1 MTLELAAL
9 PLAFLAG
16 ALSILSPC
24 VWPLVPI
31 VMGSASSSGR
41 YGPYALALGLSLSFA
56 LAGSV
61 LTFFLVNSGL
71 DPELFRY
78 FAATLLIVVGLPLV
92 WKRLGDWL
100 TLRLSMITARFN
112 PNPDG
117 NHWSGQ
123 FGVGFLLGIVWLPCV
138 GPTLGAAIALAS
150 MGQQLGMAFVVMF
163 VFGVGT
169 ASVLLL
175 AGFLSKRAL
184 DKAAPGMTAGATKG
198 KKILGWM
205 LLLLGLMVWTGVDK
219 MLETWALTWLPDW
232 AIMM

>member
-1 MTLELAAL
+1 MALELTAL

-16 ALSILSPC
+16 ILSILSPC

-31 VMGSASSSGR
+31 VMGSAGSSGR
-41 YGPYALALGLSLSFA
+41 LGPYALAVGLSLSFA
-56 LAGSV
+56 MAGSV

-78 FAATLLIVVGLPLV
+78 FAASLLIVVGLPLV

-100 TLRLSMITARFN
+100 TLRLSMLTARFN
-112 PNPDG
+112 PGTGG

-175 AGFLSKRAL
+175 AGLLSKRAL
-184 DKAAPGMTAGATKG
+184 DKAAPGVSVGATRG
-198 KKILGWM
+198 NKILGWM
-205 LLLLGLMVWTGVDK
+205 LLLLGLLVWTGLDK
-219 MLETWALTWLPDW
+219 MLETWALNWLPDW
-232 AIMM
+232 AIML